1 MPASSPLP
9 TRKVL
14 VVEDHDIVR
23 LGVRHLLAAE
33 PGLTVAGEVASL
45 RDALDWLQRE
55 RCDLLLL
62 DLNLGDE
69 FSLSS
74 VPRLREACPG
84 MKIIVLT
91 SLDEK
96 LYAERALR
104 AGVDG
109 YLMKTALAD
118 TLLAAVRSVLAGQ
131 VWLSEALKSS
141 MLLRLSGRG
150 GGDAPVRP
158 ELSPREE
165 EVLRLV
171 AAGKTTREIADT
183 LNRSVKTI
191 ETHKQALKT
200 KLGADSPAQLVR
212 MAIGWF
218 GQTP

>member
-1 MPASSPLP
+1 MPGSSPFP

-33 PGLTVAGEVASL
+33 PGLAVAGEVASL
-45 RDALDWLQRE
+45 RDALAWLQRE
-55 RCDLLLL
+55 PCDLLLL

-74 VPRLREACPG
+74 VPRLRETRPG

-109 YLMKTALAD
+109 YVMKTALAD

-141 MLLRLSGRG
+141 MLLRLSGRA
-150 GGDAPVRP
+150 GDAPVRP

>member
-1 MPASSPLP
+1 MPATLPAP

-23 LGVRHLLAAE
+23 LGVRHLLAAD
-33 PGLTVAGEVASL
+33 PGLEVVGEVASL
-45 RDALDWLQRE
+45 RDALSWLQRE

-74 VPRLREACPG
+74 VPRLREAGPG
-84 MKIIVLT
+84 MKIVVLT

-109 YLMKTALAD
+109 YVMKTALAD
-118 TLLAAVRSVLAGQ
+118 TLLAAVRSVLVGQ
-131 VWLSEALKSS
+131 VWLSEAQKSA
-141 MLLRLSGRG
+141 MLLRLSGRA
-150 GGDAPVRP
+150 GDAAVRP
-158 ELSPREE
+158 DLSPREE